1 MRGEGQEGDSPR
13 DERVVELRT
22 DRLVTAANPQ
32 APLDSSRL
40 ISNSEQGWVW
50 FACADL
56 CEPTAAALG
65 RRDRAILDHLTAP
78 AAPVTTTAAA

>member
-1 MRGEGQEGDSPR
+1 MDEG
-13 DERVVELRT
+13 VVELRT

-40 ISNSEQGWVW
+40 ISNSERAG
-50 FACADL
+50 FGLRADL
-56 CEPTAAALG
+56 CEPAAAALG
-65 RRDRAILDHLTAP
+65 RRDRVILDCLRAP